1 MSSSSEGSIA
11 NSYDRDQALDGETLS
26 PTGMQVDGDE
36 YVVEPQEGEPDD
48 VAIINTDEDGEQ
60 AAALPTADNCMSS
73 ILAKKWVAILNYSLQ
88 MRR

>member
-11 NSYDRDQALDGETLS
+11 NPYVRDQALDEETLS

-48 VAIINTDEDGEQ
+48 VAIINTDDDGGQ

-73 ILAKKWVAILNYSLQ
+73 VLSKKWVAILNHSPQ

>member
-1 MSSSSEGSIA
+1 MSFPSEGSIA
-11 NSYDRDQALDGETLS
+11 YSYGGGQALDGETLS

-48 VAIINTDEDGEQ
+48 VAIINTDDDGVQ

-73 ILAKKWVAILNYSLQ
+73 
-88 MRR
+88 